1 MKKETT
7 KCFHCGRTITAT
19 STGWADMEATGDDK
33 IWRYTCDEND
43 TFPSDHE
50 AEEKLVEEMNRV
62 ELENKLATIMRKK
75 ENAIEILVG
84 RLSSVTTTE
93 QLSVLIKAEEQTL

>member
-19 STGWADMEATGDDK
+19 SMGWADMEATGDDK
-33 IWRYTCDEND
+33 IWKYTCDEND
-43 TFPSDHE
+43 SSPSDHE
-50 AEEKLVEEMNRV
+50 SAEKLVEEMNRT

-93 QLSVLIKAEEQTL
+93 QLSILTKAEEQTL